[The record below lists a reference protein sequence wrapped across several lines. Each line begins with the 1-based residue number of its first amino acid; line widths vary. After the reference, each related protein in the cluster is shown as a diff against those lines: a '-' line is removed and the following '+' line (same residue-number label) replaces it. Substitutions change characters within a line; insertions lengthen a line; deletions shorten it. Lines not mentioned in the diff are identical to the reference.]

1 MKKLFVLLLALTVVA
16 GAAFAEDPALAIA
29 GEVFGK
35 FGLVSDGTP
44 ADAVVADSNVGFYL
58 DFDWTDGVYG
68 ISTEMEVDYP
78 DSLGALYFNYAYGF
92 ANIFDGMVKVSGG
105 YLWNSSYRL
114 RNTMLNTMM
123 GGLINETGAAIE
135 FFPVEG
141 LAIAFNL
148 PMPAAWGIA
157 NGVSASTTEFADAL
171 KEFDIFA
178 KYKAEG
184 IGTFYASYQAT
195 DVNNVLATDPGTV
208 VNFGVDLTM
217 VENAQIQ
224 AGYNLTGIG
233 HAIAAN
239 ENVSKIYLLGSYTM
253 DALKITEEV
262 NLAFGADMDMTWLSQ
277 TTVAYRPADI
287 RFQLAARVWNNTTL
301 DSIKYR
307 LVPAVRFY
315 KGSNYWNVQFQLDGD
330 TDSSVDMTWNL
341 PVSYSIAF

>member
-68 ISTEMEVDYP
+68 ISTEMEADWP
-78 DSLGALYFNYAYGF
+78 DSTGELYFNYAYGF

-148 PMPAAWGIA
+148 PMPADWNMTTSA
-157 NGVSASTTEFADAL
+157 SASTTEFADAL
-171 KEFDIFA
+171 KEFDLFA

-195 DVNNVLATDPGTV
+195 EDTTVGSLFNVGA
-208 VNFGVDLTM
+208 DLTM

-233 HAIAAN
+233 HATPAS
-239 ENVSKIYLLGSYTM
+239 ENVSKVYLLGSYKM

-262 NLAFGADMDMTWLSQ
+262 NLAFGADMTWLSQ

-287 RFQLAARVWNNTTL
+287 RFQLTARLWNNTIL
-301 DSIKYR
+301 DSLKYR
-307 LVPAVRFY
+307 VVPAVRFY